1 MVKEIVQGLI
11 RSIMLKM
18 RSQYIVFM
26 FLGFLLLNNKNIQA
40 QHCPSLNVI
49 GSFYDL
55 PSNTPPNYAT
65 AQANGLCY
73 ELHPPYPSQVCFEYM
88 VPFSDTVRATFHL
101 KACGSQSSIGTGT
114 YSAGCSG
121 TASTNATF
129 IGQTTY
135 DNSCSLIANY
145 IAVGY
150 CGGAVSGDIMT
161 VCFDLNTSS
170 ACDPITI
177 CPMLFCNTG
186 ICATGLPV
194 ELLSFDVSCEKDIS
208 ILKWTTSSEIN
219 NDYFIIEKSFD
230 GEIFHQIG
238 IEKGFGNA
246 NFNIDYSFEDREIN
260 KETTYYRLKQVDF
273 NGEYSYSSVIAN
285 SCASNNFAIYPNPAK
300 DIININFEIL
310 NNRVSTKAKIFNSIG
325 QVIDEIILTEK
336 LNSINIEH
344 LDNGLYQ
351 IQILNANNIL
361 TTKKF
366 IKQ

>member
-1 MVKEIVQGLI
+1 MEKGIAQGLI
-11 RSIMLKM
+11 SISMLKTVYK
-18 RSQYIVFM
+18 YIIFI
-26 FLGFLLLNNKNIQA
+26 FLGEIFFCSENLQA
-40 QHCPSLNVI
+40 QNCPSLNVI

-55 PSNTPPNYAT
+55 PSNSPPNYAT

-73 ELHPPYPSQVCFEYM
+73 ELRPPYPSQVCFEYM

-129 IGQTTY
+129 IGQSTY

-161 VCFDLNTSS
+161 VCFDLNVST

-194 ELLSFDVSCEKDIS
+194 ELLNFDVNCEKDIS
-208 ILKWTTSSEIN
+208 TLRWTTSSEIN
-219 NDYFIIEKSFD
+219 NDYFIIEKSND
-230 GEIFHQIG
+230 GEQFHQIG
-238 IEKGFGNA
+238 IVKGFGNSSV
-246 NFNIDYSFEDREIN
+246 IRDYSFEDDDVISGAD
-260 KETTYYRLKQVDF
+260 YYRLKQVDF
-273 NGEYSYSSVIAN
+273 NGEYYYSNTIVRKCS
-285 SCASNNFAIYPNPAK
+285 SNNFNIYPNPANS
-300 DIININFEIL
+300 ILNINWEKSSNQVVDVII
-310 NNRVSTKAKIFNSIG
+310 TNSIG
-325 QVIDEIILTEK
+325 QVVFEKTTNKALT
-336 LNSINIEH
+336 SVNIES
-344 LDNGLYQ
+344 LNKGFYQLQIVEDN
-351 IQILNANNIL
+351 NNRSIS
-361 TTKKF
+361 KF
-366 IKQ
+366 VKQ

>member
-18 RSQYIVFM
+18 RYQYIVFM

-129 IGQTTY
+129 IGQSTY

-161 VCFDLNTSS
+161 VCFDLNVST

-194 ELLSFDVSCEKDIS
+194 EMLSFDVKCEKDIS

-219 NDYFIIEKSFD
+219 NDYFIVEKSND
-230 GEIFHQIG
+230 GEQFHQIG
-238 IEKGFGNA
+238 IVKGFGNSSV
-246 NFNIDYSFEDREIN
+246 IRDYFFKDDDVVSRAA
-260 KETTYYRLKQVDF
+260 YYRLKQVDF
-273 NGEYSYSSVIAN
+273 NGEYNYSNTIVGKCS
-285 SCASNNFAIYPNPAK
+285 SNNFNIYPNPA
-300 DIININFEIL
+300 NSIL
-310 NNRVSTKAKIFNSIG
+310 NIDWDKSSHQVVDVIITNSIG
-325 QVIDEIILTEK
+325 QVVFEK
-336 LNSINIEH
+336 KINKVSTSLNIES
-344 LDNGLYQ
+344 LIKGFYQ
-351 IQILNANNIL
+351 IQIVEDNKNRSIS
-361 TTKKF
+361 KF